1 MIVREVHIREVPWEH
16 PDSVAM
22 RKAQRVD
29 LDIRYGSPDSEPGP
43 HPTAVDITVFFVA
56 YTDDGEAIGSGALRQ
71 LDDQHAE
78 IKRMFV
84 LPAHRG
90 SGAASAILA
99 RLEQF
104 ARERHWVRLVLET
117 GHRQPDAVRFYERE
131 GYRRIPR
138 FGYYVDSTHSLC
150 FEKLL

>member
-1 MIVREVHIREVPWEH
+1 MIVREVPWEH

-22 RKAQRVD
+22 RKGQRLD
-29 LDIRYGSPDSEPGP
+29 LDQRYGSPDSEPGP
-43 HPTAVDITVFFVA
+43 HPSAEDISVLFVA

-84 LPAHRG
+84 SPAHRG
-90 SGAASAILA
+90 SGAAGAILS
-99 RLEQF
+99 RLEEF
-104 ARERHWVRLVLET
+104 ARGRGWHRLVLET

-131 GYRRIPR
+131 GFRPIPT
-138 FGYYVDSTHSLC
+138 FGYYVDSARSLC
-150 FEKLL
+150 FEKVL